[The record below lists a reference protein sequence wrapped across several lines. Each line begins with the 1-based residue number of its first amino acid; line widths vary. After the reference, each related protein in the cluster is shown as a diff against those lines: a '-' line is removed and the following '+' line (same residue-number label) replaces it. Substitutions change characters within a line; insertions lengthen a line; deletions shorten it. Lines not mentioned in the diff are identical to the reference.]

1 MDIDE
6 GELAIFQRLKDD
18 FRHYTTRCLT
28 IRTKRMEL
36 VPFELNRAQLHL
48 HNLLEAQRTTTGRV
62 RALILK
68 GRQQGC
74 TTYVQARFYWRVT
87 HQRGARAFILTHEDE
102 ATQNVFG
109 ITKRYHD
116 HCPTPVKPE
125 TGAAS
130 AKELSFS
137 GLDSGYKVA
146 TAGTKETGR
155 SSTIQFF
162 HGSEVAFWP
171 NADSHMAGAMQ
182 AVPDM
187 LGTEVILES
196 TSNGAQ
202 GLFYEL
208 ARQAQAGQSDYQL
221 IFIPWFWQEEYRKP
235 VPEGWEPTAEE
246 QDYAR
251 EFGIDDAQLVWR
263 RGKILELNGLHVFR
277 REYPAT
283 VDEAFMAEV
292 PGALYTRDLIRR
304 MRCTMDEVTP
314 LLPMVEEVVAV
325 DPAVTAGEKSNKTGI
340 IAGARARNGVVYI
353 FTDASQKT
361 APDQWARAVVDLYDQ
376 RQSDCVVYE
385 GNQGGDLV
393 AHTLQTVRKSLPLRA
408 VWASRGKQPRAQP
421 VQALAAKGLVKLVGP
436 FPELENQMC
445 TWVPGE
451 ESPDNFDA
459 YNWLVTHLLV
469 GNAGIAAPLSIT
481 SPNQWA
487 I

>member
-1 MDIDE
+1 MKDE
-6 GELAIFQRLKDD
+6 FP
-18 FRHYTTRCLT
+18 HYASRCLT
-28 IRTKRMEL
+28 IRTKGMAVGR
-36 VPFELNRAQLHL
+36 FILNRAQRHL
-48 HNLLEAQRTTTGRV
+48 HQLLEAQRQLTGKV

-74 TTYVQARFYWRVT
+74 STYVEARFYWRLSHT
-87 HQRGARAFILTHEDE
+87 KGARAFILTHEDQ
-102 ATQNVFG
+102 ATQNIFE
-109 ITKRYHD
+109 ITKRFHD
-116 HCPTPVKPE
+116 HCPAPVKPE

-130 AKELSFS
+130 AKELYFAK
-137 GLDSGYKVA
+137 LDSGYKVA

-155 SSTIQFF
+155 SNTIQFF

-187 LGTEVILES
+187 PGTEVILES

-208 ARQAQAGQSDYQL
+208 AKQAQAGQSDYQL
-221 IFIPWFWQEEYRKP
+221 IFIPWFWQDEYRKP
-235 VPEGWEPTAEE
+235 VPKDWASTDEE
-246 QDYAR
+246 KGYQL
-251 EFGIDDAQLVWR
+251 EHGIEDEQLVWR
-263 RGKILELNGLHVFR
+263 RAKILELNGIHVFR

-292 PGALYTRDLIRR
+292 PGALYTRELIRS
-304 MRCTMDEVTP
+304 MRTTMDEVTP
-314 LLPMVEEVVAV
+314 LLPMAKEVVAV

-340 IAGARARNGVVYI
+340 VAGAKGRNGVVYI
-353 FTDASQKT
+353 FVDASQKT
-361 APDQWARAVVDLYDQ
+361 APNVWANAVVNLYDE
-376 RQSDCVVYE
+376 READCVVYE

-393 AHTLQTVRKSLPLRA
+393 AHTLQTVRKSLPLWP

-421 VQALAAKGLVKLVGP
+421 VQALAAKGLVKLVGF
-436 FPELENQMC
+436 FPELEDQMC

-459 YNWLVTHLLV
+459 YNWLVHYLLI
-469 GNAGIAAPLSIT
+469 GTPSIAAPYSATRENPWKL
-481 SPNQWA
+481 
-487 I
+487 